1 MALHV
6 SLYDLGA
13 AGGAVYLARLR
24 GRAAFALM
32 GLQVDILLEMQ
43 STPKALEWTAAAAPA
58 APLAPP
64 WRRRLWTRWEW

>member
-13 AGGAVYLARLR
+13 AGGAVYLAHL
-24 GRAAFALM
+24 RAAVALM

-43 STPKALEWTAAAAPA
+43 STPKALEWTAAAALA